1 MNSHN
6 KRESGILLHLTS
18 LPGEFGIGDLGFGAY
33 SFVDLLE
40 KMGQKLWQILPTN
53 PPSDDSYSPY
63 STNSAFANNT
73 LLISL
78 EELKKDG
85 LLSDKDFSNYPVCS
99 KGRLELDKI
108 IKPHSLLLNKAI
120 NNFEKKNNLDQKYQ
134 NFCND
139 NKYWLNNYAAFCCL
153 SKKFNTTNWTLWDKK
168 FRNFNDQAVYDF
180 IKTNETQ
187 INRTKIAQFIF
198 HDQWQRLKDYSNRKG
213 IKIIGDIPIY
223 VSHHSADVWS
233 NQGLFK
239 LNELGQMIKQ
249 SGCPPDFFDSNGQ
262 IWGHPI
268 YNWAE
273 HKKMNFKWWLDR
285 IKHLNSMIDIIRID
299 HFNGFA
305 KYWEIPAEDDNG
317 LNGRWVDAPG
327 DAFFELLFGEI
338 EGCQIFAENLGE
350 AATEAD
356 PLLNKYDIPGM
367 MILQF
372 SFGNGLKEPNIRPD
386 LVLYT
391 GTHDNDTAV
400 GWFNNVS
407 GRSNQNIKNE
417 VLTDGECIKS
427 ILESDGREINWD
439 MIRYSFKSTAKTVII
454 PMQDLIGLGS
464 SERMNIPGTVN
475 KNNWTWR
482 FNPDLLSKDKE
493 DRLLKLTLES
503 ERL

>member
-1 MNSHN
+1 MNSHY

-18 LPGEFGIGDLGFGAY
+18 LPGDFGIGDLGPGAY

-78 EELKKDG
+78 DELKKDG
-85 LLSDKDFSNYPVCS
+85 LLFDKDFSNYPLCS
-99 KGRLELDKI
+99 VNRLELQKI
-108 IKPHSLLLNKAI
+108 IKPHSLLLDKAI
-120 NNFEKKNNLDQKYQ
+120 DNFEKKNKPDQKYQ
-134 NFCND
+134 NFCNN
-139 NKYWLNNYAAFCCL
+139 NKFWLDNYAAFCCL
-153 SKKFNTTNWTLWDKK
+153 SKKFKTANWTQWDQK
-168 FRNFNDQAVYDF
+168 FRNFNDQIINQF
-180 IKTNETQ
+180 IKKNKNQ
-187 INRTKIAQFIF
+187 IKRIKIAQFIF
-198 HDQWQRLKDYSNRKG
+198 YNQWQRLKDYSNRKG

-239 LNELGQMIKQ
+239 LNESGQMIKQ
-249 SGCPPDFFDSNGQ
+249 SGCPPDLFDSNGQ
-262 IWGHPI
+262 TWGHPI
-268 YNWAE
+268 YNWGE
-273 HKKMNFKWWLDR
+273 HKKMDFKWWIDR
-285 IKHLNSMIDIIRID
+285 IKHLDSMIDIIRID

-305 KYWEIPAEDDNG
+305 KYWEIPAKDDNG
-317 LNGRWVDAPG
+317 LNGKWVKAPG
-327 DAFFELLFGEI
+327 DAFFELLFE
-338 EGCQIFAENLGE
+338 EVKGCRIFAENLGE
-350 AATEAD
+350 ASPEAD
-356 PLLNKYDIPGM
+356 PLLSKYNIPGM

-372 SFGNGLKEPNIRPD
+372 SFGNGLIEPNINSD
-386 LVLYT
+386 SVLYT

-400 GWFNNVS
+400 GWFNNLS
-407 GRSNQNIKNE
+407 HTNSQDIKIDALDE
-417 VLTDGECIKS
+417 IERIKK
-427 ILESDGREINWD
+427 ILKSDGAEINWD
-439 MIRYSFKSTAKTVII
+439 MIAYSFKSAAKTVII

-482 FNPDLLSKDKE
+482 FNPDQLLKDKE
-493 DRLLKLTLES
+493 DRLFKLTIES

>member
-18 LPGEFGIGDLGFGAY
+18 LPGDFGIGDLGPGAY

-78 EELKKDG
+78 DELKKDG
-85 LLSDKDFSNYPVCS
+85 LLYDNDFSNYPLCS
-99 KGRLELDKI
+99 VNRLELQKI
-108 IKPHSLLLNKAI
+108 IKPHSLLLEKAI
-120 NNFEKKNNLDQKYQ
+120 NNFEKKNKPNQKYQ
-134 NFCND
+134 NFCNK
-139 NKYWLNNYAAFCCL
+139 NKFWLDNYAAFCCL
-153 SKKFNTTNWTLWDKK
+153 SKKFKTANWTLWDKK
-168 FRNFNDQAVYDF
+168 FRNYNDQVINQF
-180 IKTNETQ
+180 IKKNKNQ
-187 INRTKIAQFIF
+187 IKRIKIAQFIF
-198 HDQWQRLKDYSNRKG
+198 HNQWQRLKDYSNRKG

-233 NQGLFK
+233 NQDLFK
-239 LNELGQMIKQ
+239 LNKSGQMIKQ
-249 SGCPPDFFDSNGQ
+249 SGCPPDLFDSNGQ
-262 IWGHPI
+262 TWGHPI
-268 YNWAE
+268 YNWEE
-273 HKKMNFKWWLDR
+273 HKKMNFKWWIDR
-285 IKHLNSMIDIIRID
+285 IKHLDSMIDIIRID

-305 KYWEIPAEDDNG
+305 KYWEIPAKENNG
-317 LNGRWVDAPG
+317 LNGKWVNAPG
-327 DAFFELLFGEI
+327 DAFLELLFE
-338 EGCQIFAENLGE
+338 EVKDCRIFAENLGE
-350 AATEAD
+350 AYTEAD
-356 PLLNKYDIPGM
+356 PLLSKYNIPGM

-372 SFGNGLKEPNIRPD
+372 SFGNGLKKPSINPD

-400 GWFNNVS
+400 GWFNNLS
-407 GRSNQNIKNE
+407 HTNSQDIKIDALDE
-417 VLTDGECIKS
+417 IERIKK
-427 ILESDGREINWD
+427 ILKSDGAEINWD
-439 MIRYSFKSTAKTVII
+439 MIAYSFKSAAKTVII

-464 SERMNIPGTVN
+464 SGRMNIPGTVN

-482 FNPDLLSKDKE
+482 FNPDQLLKDKE
-493 DRLLKLTLES
+493 DRLLKLTTES